1 METFFKQLAID
12 IFKIAKTHSE
22 IIHCLDGKAETPCAI
37 DYVTD
42 TILELFKDSEMIKP
56 FIGDSGIPYDEFV
69 GIPDETDQS
78 LREYIWVMVDDEM

>member
-1 METFFKQLAID
+1 METFLKQLAID

-42 TILELFKDSEMIKP
+42 TILNVLTTFLSSYFSI
-56 FIGDSGIPYDEFV
+56 S
-69 GIPDETDQS
+69 S
-78 LREYIWVMVDDEM
+78 MVKG